1 MSGTPITK
9 TFSELKP
16 SEKKQ
21 VLDDIKT
28 KLDKDFNVTGKET
41 RLKKLEKAALEEVNL
56 DYNDKFKKECEQ
68 FKTAY
73 EARIK
78 EKKNEKIKKDEDK
91 KKEED
96 AELSEIYKPLLKY
109 SSDIGDF
116 TKRYDEKQK
125 IKDKEKK
132 DRYAKAKEDEFFDG
146 KRRKSKSAGKRRKS
160 KSAGKRRRKSKK
172 RSSYV
177 KKRKSKK
184 TSRRRKS
191 RKSRK

>member
-91 KKEED
+91 KKRKM
-96 AELSEIYKPLLKY
+96 LNYLKFINHY
-109 SSDIGDF
+109 
-116 TKRYDEKQK
+116 
-125 IKDKEKK
+125 
-132 DRYAKAKEDEFFDG
+132 
-146 KRRKSKSAGKRRKS
+146 
-160 KSAGKRRRKSKK
+160 
-172 RSSYV
+172 
-177 KKRKSKK
+177 
-184 TSRRRKS
+184 
-191 RKSRK
+191 

>member
-56 DYNDKFKKECEQ
+56 DYNNKFKKECEQ

>member
-146 KRRKSKSAGKRRKS
+146 KRRKSKSAGKRR
-160 KSAGKRRRKSKK
+160 RKSKK